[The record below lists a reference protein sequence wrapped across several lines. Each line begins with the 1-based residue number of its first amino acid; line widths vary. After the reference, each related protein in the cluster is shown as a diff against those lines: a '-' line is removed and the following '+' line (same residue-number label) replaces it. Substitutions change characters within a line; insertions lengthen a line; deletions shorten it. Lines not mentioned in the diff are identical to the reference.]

1 MENNN
6 YYCGIVL
13 NEEFKTLKALNLFD
27 NDHYYNGSKKIKDN
41 KELLDK
47 KSDLYKG
54 TYHYFFSIDKKTFD
68 ILSDIEYPKIENKKI
83 SYLIEKY
90 SLHEFII

>member
-1 MENNN
+1 MENNY

-27 NDHYYNGSKKIKDN
+27 NDHYYNGVKKIKDN
-41 KELLDK
+41 KELLYK
-47 KSDLYKG
+47 KSDLFKSNYN
-54 TYHYFFSIDKKTFD
+54 YFFLINKKIFD
-68 ILSDIEYPKIENKKI
+68 ILCNVEFTEIRDKKI
-83 SYLIEKY
+83 SYVIEKY

>member
-13 NEEFKTLKALNLFD
+13 NEQFKTLKALNLFD
-27 NDHYYNGSKKIKDN
+27 NDYYYNGVKKIKDN
-41 KELLDK
+41 KELIYR
-47 KSDLYKG
+47 KSNLYKSN
-54 TYHYFFSIDKKTFD
+54 YHYFFSIDKKTFN
-68 ILSDIEYPKIENKKI
+68 ILSDVEYLIIKNRKI

-90 SLHEFII
+90 SLEEWII